1 MFSKYDSGTGIGKGI
16 PIPKGIKVGKKER
29 MIDPNQV
36 QNLRFEN
43 NLLWLDALPS
53 NPAGVIVLPLG
64 PTGVA
69 GT

>member
-1 MFSKYDSGTGIGKGI
+1 MFSKCDSGTGIGKGI

-53 NPAGVIVLPLG
+53 NPAGVRVLPLG

-69 GT
+69 DT